1 MVWSI
6 RVNGFFDLA
15 LFGNFKS
22 FGETNNKKKEIRE
35 RGAQMEYFFWRWL
48 VNTLSIFIVV
58 HVVKGIEVSNTWVI
72 LVVALVIGIINA
84 FLRPFII
91 LITLPIN
98 ILTLGLLTFFING
111 ALFYLVSKMV
121 KGFMITDFWTA
132 FWGYIL
138 FSIISFL
145 LSLLIVETF

>member
-1 MVWSI
+1 
-6 RVNGFFDLA
+6 
-15 LFGNFKS
+15 
-22 FGETNNKKKEIRE
+22 
-35 RGAQMEYFFWRWL
+35 MEYFFWRWL